1 MKDELIDQMERV
13 QREHF
18 WFRARALLL
27 MRIMRPW
34 LRPGMHVLD
43 AGCGTGLL
51 LAGLPGNLQ
60 LAGLDISARALEHA
74 ARRLPQAD
82 LRQGALPQAM
92 PFEQESQDLVLLTD
106 VLEHIADDAGTLSAL
121 HGVLKPGGRLVLTVP
136 ALPFLWTRHDE
147 EHGHQRRYTRRR
159 LHQRMLEAGFEVE
172 KLSYYNSLLLPL
184 VLVVRAL
191 KKATGRDGDDMELP
205 AAPLNAL
212 LFQLFSLERFW
223 LPWSGFPL
231 GVSLLALGRKRG

>member
-1 MKDELIDQMERV
+1 MRDELIDQMERV

-27 MRIMRPW
+27 LRIMEPW
-34 LRPGMHVLD
+34 LKPGLRVLD

-51 LAGLPGNLQ
+51 LAGLPRDLQ
-60 LAGLDISARALEHA
+60 LAGLDISTRALEHA
-74 ARRLPQAD
+74 ARRLPMAD

-92 PFEQESQDLVLLTD
+92 PFERESQDLVLLTD
-106 VLEHIADDAGTLSAL
+106 VLEHIPDDAGTLRSL

-147 EHGHQRRYTRRR
+147 EHGHQRRYTRRQ

-184 VLVVRAL
+184 VLAVRAL
-191 KKATGRDGDDMELP
+191 KKLTGRDGDDMELP
-205 AAPLNAL
+205 VAPLNAL
-212 LFQLFSLERFW
+212 LFQIFALERYW
-223 LPWSGFPL
+223 LPWRGFPV